1 MVVRIWPL
9 NKAMDEKISL
19 NKVSTNVKQKKMR
32 MSIRKKIMITLTK
45 KGMG

>member
-9 NKAMDEKISL
+9 NKAMDEKIIP
-19 NKVSTNVKQKKMR
+19 NKVFTNVKQKKMR